1 MVNGLTDY
9 EYQND
14 CVEYLFDKTTS
25 ADSKKIIT
33 LKAPTGAGKIVILIK
48 YVNFY
53 LNNTGDKV
61 AFIWLCPGKGDLE
74 VQSREKMKELMPSID
89 ARYLPY
95 SMLLGFDSRS
105 VTFVN
110 WELVTNKKN
119 NALKDS
125 ERKNLFDRIDNAHND
140 GVKFILII
148 DEEHLNNTKKA
159 KDIID
164 KFDPIYTIRVSCFCQ

>member
-33 LKAPTGAGKIVILIK
+33 VKAPTGADKTVILIK

-61 AFIWLCPGKGDLE
+61 AFIWLCPSKGDL
-74 VQSREKMKELMPSID
+74 
-89 ARYLPY
+89 RYKA
-95 SMLLGFDSRS
+95 
-105 VTFVN
+105 V
-110 WELVTNKKN
+110 KKW
-119 NALKDS
+119 
-125 ERKNLFDRIDNAHND
+125 KNLCRQLTQEI
-140 GVKFILII
+140 
-148 DEEHLNNTKKA
+148 
-159 KDIID
+159 
-164 KFDPIYTIRVSCFCQ
+164 CQQKRNLC

>member
-33 LKAPTGAGKIVILIK
+33 VKAPTGAGKTVILIK

-61 AFIWLCPGKGDLE
+61 AFIWLWK
-74 VQSREKMKELMPSID
+74 SRAVRK
-89 ARYLPY
+89 
-95 SMLLGFDSRS
+95 
-105 VTFVN
+105 
-110 WELVTNKKN
+110 W
-119 NALKDS
+119 
-125 ERKNLFDRIDNAHND
+125 KNLCRQLTQEICH
-140 GVKFILII
+140 
-148 DEEHLNNTKKA
+148 T
-159 KDIID
+159 
-164 KFDPIYTIRVSCFCQ
+164 PCFLDLTAEA